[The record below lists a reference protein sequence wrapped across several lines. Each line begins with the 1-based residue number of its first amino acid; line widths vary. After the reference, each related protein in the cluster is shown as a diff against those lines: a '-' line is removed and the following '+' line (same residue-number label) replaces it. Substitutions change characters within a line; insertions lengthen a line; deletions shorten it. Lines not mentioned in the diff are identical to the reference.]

1 MAELVQ
7 DVRLAAR
14 RLGRTP
20 GFTLLA
26 LVTLALGI
34 GANTALFSVVH
45 AVLLKPLPFA
55 EPDRLYWVWSRHTST
70 DRYPFSLPE
79 FCDYRDRNR
88 TLGALAG
95 FANWTGNLAGEGT
108 TERIPGLRVSGNFFE
123 MLGVAPALGRTLR
136 AADDEPGREKVVV
149 LSHGLWQRR
158 FGGDPAVVGRA
169 VTLNGESF
177 AVVGVLS
184 RDFPFPIR
192 DIDLAIPLAPE
203 QDPWRHDRES
213 TNFIRDD
220 RARPSGNGRR
230 AGRRPTSKRPADAC
244 SRTSPAATHARR
256 ASWSCPTARSS
267 PATSA
272 GRSRCLRPPWRCCS

>member
-1 MAELVQ
+1 MAQLVQ

-55 EPDRLYWVWSRHTST
+55 EPDQLYWVWSRHTST

-108 TERIPGLRVSGNFFE
+108 TERIPGLRVPGTSSRCWAWLRRSAARCAPPTTSRVTRRSWCCPTYSG
-123 MLGVAPALGRTLR
+123 
-136 AADDEPGREKVVV
+136 
-149 LSHGLWQRR
+149 S
-158 FGGDPAVVGRA
+158 
-169 VTLNGESF
+169 
-177 AVVGVLS
+177 
-184 RDFPFPIR
+184 
-192 DIDLAIPLAPE
+192 
-203 QDPWRHDRES
+203 
-213 TNFIRDD
+213 
-220 RARPSGNGRR
+220 
-230 AGRRPTSKRPADAC
+230 AGS
-244 SRTSPAATHARR
+244 AAT
-256 ASWSCPTARSS
+256 
-267 PATSA
+267 PA
-272 GRSRCLRPPWRCCS
+272 

>member
-1 MAELVQ
+1 MAQLVQ

-108 TERIPGLRVSGNFFE
+108 TERIPGCGSRGTSSRCW
-123 MLGVAPALGRTLR
+123 ASPPALGRTLR
-136 AADDEPGREKVVV
+136 AADDDARAT
-149 LSHGLWQRR
+149 RR
-158 FGGDPAVVGRA
+158 
-169 VTLNGESF
+169 
-177 AVVGVLS
+177 
-184 RDFPFPIR
+184 
-192 DIDLAIPLAPE
+192 
-203 QDPWRHDRES
+203 WW
-213 TNFIRDD
+213 
-220 RARPSGNGRR
+220 
-230 AGRRPTSKRPADAC
+230 C
-244 SRTSPAATHARR
+244 
-256 ASWSCPTARSS
+256 CPTACGSAGSAATRRSS
-267 PATSA
+267 VAPS
-272 GRSRCLRPPWRCCS
+272 P